1 MQQTEETFSSRLKT
15 LMKENHVTQ
24 QALAEKIEITR
35 QAVSN
40 YTGAERIPDGYI
52 LTKIADYFNVST
64 DYLLCRTDIKTAD
77 PEIQSVCEFTGLSV
91 KVIKNIRSFP
101 FCEMYSSDL
110 SNYLENVDLIDFIST
125 FQTFISEYAEMDN
138 TVKELENSIDEL
150 SDQLSEFETN
160 EQYEKYDETKDEIE
174 TLLKEKKDLKDRHD
188 FLIWKMEKSIKN
200 FVESEIKKGT

>member
-1 MQQTEETFSSRLKT
+1 
-15 LMKENHVTQ
+15 
-24 QALAEKIEITR
+24 
-35 QAVSN
+35 
-40 YTGAERIPDGYI
+40 
-52 LTKIADYFNVST
+52 
-64 DYLLCRTDIKTAD
+64 
-77 PEIQSVCEFTGLSV
+77 
-91 KVIKNIRSFP
+91 
-101 FCEMYSSDL
+101 
-110 SNYLENVDLIDFIST
+110 
-125 FQTFISEYAEMDN
+125 MDN